1 MTFHAEGLHGEARR
15 SRSSNCR
22 NQLTVIVHTE
32 TQSGFSMYFFVL
44 YPRYHLF
51 LFFCVILSRR
61 DFSCVSV
68 QHGNLELG
76 GTYVRNKTTQ
86 GCIEERLHG

>member
-15 SRSSNCR
+15 SRSSNYR
-22 NQLTVIVHTE
+22 NQLTDIVHTE

-51 LFFCVILSRR
+51 LFFVLYSPVEI
-61 DFSCVSV
+61 FPVF
-68 QHGNLELG
+68 QYNMG
-76 GTYVRNKTTQ
+76 
-86 GCIEERLHG
+86 I